1 MFLQSSPLFKPCA
14 ALLLALGLASPAQ
27 AEFYAGL
34 EASATRFD
42 EPDWRGRGAG
52 LILGRTLSDHLALE
66 LGWRRL
72 GSDLVVDQ
80 PQAGSLWEASAL
92 WRYELS
98 GDINAYAR
106 AGVAQVR
113 GELARSVSNGD
124 RIRPLFGLG
133 LHVRV
138 GQNWALRAE
147 AQRVGSGLTGL
158 RLGLVRRF

>member
-1 MFLQSSPLFKPCA
+1 LKTKHWIAFALSA
-14 ALLLALGLASPAQ
+14 ALCQGAQ
-27 AEFYAGL
+27 AQAYAGL
-34 EASATRFD
+34 EASATRLS
-42 EPDWRGRGAG
+42 EPAWRGRGAG
-52 LILGRTLSDHLALE
+52 LILGWVANDHLAFE
-66 LGWRRL
+66 FGWRRL

-124 RIRPLFGLG
+124 RVRPLLGLG

>member
-1 MFLQSSPLFKPCA
+1 MRSSPLRSSCA
-14 ALLLALGLASPAQ
+14 ALLAALSLSAPAH
-27 AEFYAGL
+27 ATLYAGL
-34 EASATRFD
+34 EASATRVSD
-42 EPDWRGRGAG
+42 PDWRGRGAG
-52 LILGRTLSDHLALE
+52 LILGWVANDHLAAE

-80 PQAGSLWEASAL
+80 RQAGSLWEASAL

-98 GDINAYAR
+98 GDFNAYAR

-113 GELARSVSNGD
+113 GELARSVADGD
-124 RIRPLFGLG
+124 RLRPLLGLG

-138 GQNWALRAE
+138 GQHWALRAE

-158 RLGLVRRF
+158 RLGVVRRF

>member
-1 MFLQSSPLFKPCA
+1 MRSSPLLTSCA
-14 ALLLALGLASPAQ
+14 ALLAALSLAGPAQ
-27 AEFYAGL
+27 ATTYVGL
-34 EASATRFD
+34 EASATRVD
-42 EPDWRGRGAG
+42 RPEWRGRGAG
-52 LILGRTLSDHLALE
+52 LILGRVLSDHLAVE

-80 PQAGSLWEASAL
+80 PQAGSLWEASGL

-113 GELARSVSNGD
+113 GELARAVRDGD
-124 RIRPLFGLG
+124 RIRPLLGLG

-138 GQNWALRAE
+138 GEHWALRAE

-158 RLGLVRRF
+158 RLGVVRRF